1 MPEFPPGSPGRPDT
15 GDDRLSGIP
24 NPPTPARLSVG
35 VISAGR
41 VGTALGAALEQ
52 VGHVVTAVSAPSA
65 RSRARAARR
74 LPEARIAA
82 PSDMAATAE
91 LLILAVPD
99 TELEALVAELAP
111 RINPS
116 AIVLHTSGALG
127 VGVLAPLARLGC
139 TTIAF
144 HPAMT
149 FVGDEEDTARLR
161 ACCVGVTAADE
172 VGHAV
177 GQALALELGA
187 EPVRVPEAAR
197 PLYHAA
203 LAHGANHLVA
213 LVDDA
218 VTALAGALAGGA
230 GLDTVG
236 GPTEGLPER
245 VLAPLARAALD
256 NALRSGP
263 AALTGPAARGDAAAV
278 ARHLDALDALD
289 PTTGPLIADA
299 YRAQSRRAAAQSR
312 TSAAIDPVLAHRT
325 EEAS

>member
-1 MPEFPPGSPGRPDT
+1 MPEFQDSPD
-15 GDDRLSGIP
+15 LLAGIP
-24 NPPTPARLSVG
+24 NPPAPARLSVG
-35 VISAGR
+35 VVSAGR
-41 VGTALGAALEQ
+41 VGTALGAAFERA
-52 VGHVVTAVSAPSA
+52 GHIVTATAA
-65 RSRARAARR
+65 RTHRSRTRAGLR
-74 LPEARIAA
+74 LPEARIETPAVIA
-82 PSDMAATAE
+82 EKAE

-99 TELEALVAELAP
+99 TDLPALVDDLAVA
-111 RINPS
+111 INPS

-149 FVGDEEDTARLR
+149 FVDDPEDTARL
-161 ACCVGVTAADE
+161 ASSCIGITAADE

-177 GQALALELGA
+177 GQALALEIGA
-187 EPVRVPEAAR
+187 EPVRVPEISR

-218 VTALAGALAGGA
+218 VLALRAALAGGV

-236 GPTEGLPER
+236 GPEAGLAER

-256 NALRSGP
+256 NALRTGP
-263 AALTGPAARGDAAAV
+263 AALTGPAARGDAEAV
-278 ARHLDALDALD
+278 ARHLAALDTVD
-289 PTTGPLIADA
+289 PLITDA
-299 YRAQSRRAAAQSR
+299 YRGQSRRAAAQSG
-312 TSAAIDPVLAHRT
+312 TSAMIDPVLQKEDR
-325 EEAS
+325 

>member
-1 MPEFPPGSPGRPDT
+1 MPEFSDSPDAV
-15 GDDRLSGIP
+15 DQLSGIP

-41 VGTALGAALEQ
+41 VGTALGAALERA
-52 VGHVVTAVSAPSA
+52 GHIVTAASAPSG
-65 RSRARAARR
+65 RSRTRAAQR
-74 LPEARIAA
+74 LPEARVDAPAVIAEK
-82 PSDMAATAE
+82 AE

-99 TELEALVAELAP
+99 TELPALVDDLAA

-149 FVGDEEDTARLR
+149 FVDDPDDTARL
-161 ACCVGVTAADE
+161 AMCCIGITAADE
-172 VGHAV
+172 IGHAV
-177 GQALALELGA
+177 GQAIALEIGA
-187 EPVRVPEAAR
+187 EPVRVPESAR

-218 VTALAGALAGGA
+218 VVALRAALAGGV
-230 GLDTVG
+230 GLDDPEIVG
-236 GPTEGLPER
+236 GSADSLAER
-245 VLAPLARAALD
+245 VLAPLVRAALE
-256 NALRSGP
+256 NALARGP
-263 AALTGPAARGDAAAV
+263 SALTGPAARGDAAAV
-278 ARHLDALDALD
+278 TRHLAAIDTVD
-289 PTTGPLIADA
+289 PAIADA
-299 YRAQSRRAAAQSR
+299 YRAQSRRAAAQSG
-312 TSAAIDPVLAHRT
+312 TSAMIDPALEKDNR
-325 EEAS
+325 

>member
-1 MPEFPPGSPGRPDT
+1 MPEFSDSPDAVDP
-15 GDDRLSGIP
+15 LSGIP

-41 VGTALGAALEQ
+41 VGTALGAALERA
-52 VGHVVTAVSAPSA
+52 GHIVTAASAPSN
-65 RSRARAARR
+65 RSRERAARR
-74 LPEARIAA
+74 LPEARVDAPAVIAEK
-82 PSDMAATAE
+82 AE

-99 TELEALVAELAP
+99 TELPALVEGLAE

-149 FVGDEEDTARLR
+149 FVDDPDDTARL
-161 ACCVGVTAADE
+161 ATCCIGITAADE
-172 VGHAV
+172 IGHAV
-177 GQALALELGA
+177 GQAIALEIGA
-187 EPVRVPEAAR
+187 EPVRVPETAR

-218 VTALAGALAGGA
+218 VVALRAALAGGV
-230 GLDTVG
+230 GLDDPEFLG
-236 GPTEGLPER
+236 GGSVDALAER
-245 VLAPLARAALD
+245 VLAPLARAALE
-256 NALRSGP
+256 NALARGP
-263 AALTGPAARGDAAAV
+263 SALTGPAARGDAAAV
-278 ARHLDALDALD
+278 TRHLAAIDTVD
-289 PTTGPLIADA
+289 PAITDA
-299 YRAQSRRAAAQSR
+299 YRAQSRRAAAQSG
-312 TSAAIDPVLAHRT
+312 TSAMIDPALEKENR
-325 EEAS
+325 

>member
-1 MPEFPPGSPGRPDT
+1 MPEFRDSPH
-15 GDDRLSGIP
+15 LLAGIA
-24 NPPTPARLSVG
+24 NCPTPARLSVG

-41 VGTALGAALEQ
+41 VGTALGSALENVGHIVSAVAAPSDRSRERAAL
-52 VGHVVTAVSAPSA
+52 
-65 RSRARAARR
+65 R
-74 LPEARIAA
+74 LPEARVAA
-82 PSDMAATAE
+82 PSDIAAKAE

-99 TELEALVAELAP
+99 TELPALVDELAAT
-111 RINPS
+111 INPS

-139 TTIAF
+139 TVLAF

-149 FVGDEEDTARLR
+149 FVDDQSDTGDAAAL
-161 ACCVGVTAADE
+161 ANCCIGITAADE

-203 LAHGANHLVA
+203 LAHGANHMVA

-218 VTALAGALAGGA
+218 VTALRAALAGGI
-230 GLDTVG
+230 GRDTVG
-236 GPTEGLPER
+236 GPSAGLAER

-263 AALTGPAARGDAAAV
+263 AALTGPAARGDAATV
-278 ARHLDALDALD
+278 ARHLAAIDGFDAAL
-289 PTTGPLIADA
+289 GPPIAAA
-299 YRAQSRRAAAQSR
+299 YRAQSRRAAAQSH
-312 TSAAIDPVLAHRT
+312 TSAAIDPVL
-325 EEAS
+325 EETS

>member
-1 MPEFPPGSPGRPDT
+1 MPEFSDSPDAV
-15 GDDRLSGIP
+15 DALSGIP
-24 NPPTPARLSVG
+24 NPPAPARLSVG
-35 VISAGR
+35 VVSAGR
-41 VGTALGAALEQ
+41 VGTALGAALERA
-52 VGHVVTAVSAPSA
+52 GHVVTAVSAPSPV
-65 RSRARAARR
+65 SRERAAQR
-74 LPEARIAA
+74 LPEAAVGA
-82 PSDMAATAE
+82 PSDVAEKAE

-99 TELEALVAELAP
+99 TELAALVDELAA

-127 VGVLAPLARLGC
+127 VGVLAPLAALGC

-149 FVGDEEDTARLR
+149 FIDDPEDTVRL
-161 ACCVGVTAADE
+161 AESCIGITAADE
-172 VGHAV
+172 IGHAV

-218 VTALAGALAGGA
+218 VLALRAALEGGV
-230 GLDTVG
+230 GMDTVG
-236 GPTEGLPER
+236 GPSDGLAER
-245 VLAPLARAALD
+245 VLAPLVRAALE
-256 NALRSGP
+256 NALARGP

-278 ARHLDALDALD
+278 RRHLAAIDTVD
-289 PTTGPLIADA
+289 PAITDA
-299 YRAQSRRAAAQSR
+299 YRAQSRRAAAQSG
-312 TSAAIDPVLAHRT
+312 TSLMIDPALEKENR
-325 EEAS
+325 